1 MVMVEQSQVWVGSE
15 DSVIY
20 IINVHSMS
28 CHKQLTDHRASVT
41 GLVVQDGAPRFGWS
55 PGREGG
61 LPGAG
66 AARGPGGRVHLAA
79 GDRLRGRAGAGR
91 EAGLEG
97 GVRAFLSVSGHGC
110 REVVSG
116 GHLRGRT
123 VVLAAGTQPSR
134 LLLGFWCL
142 PVGVPVSLRIRSLPC

>member
-79 GDRLRGRAGAGR
+79 GDRLRGRAGKR
-91 EAGLEG
+91 VWKEASG
-97 GVRAFLSVSGHGC
+97 AFLSVSGHGC